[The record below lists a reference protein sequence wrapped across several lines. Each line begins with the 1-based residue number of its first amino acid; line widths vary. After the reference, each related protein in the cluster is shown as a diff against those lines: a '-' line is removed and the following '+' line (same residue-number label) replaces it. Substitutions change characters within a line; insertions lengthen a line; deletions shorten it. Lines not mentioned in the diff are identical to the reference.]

1 MGSTLETYPTVNY
14 RGHDA
19 IYVNPYK
26 YLCRWV
32 TKREPS
38 TRMVTS
44 SNEYINLGFI
54 EQTISEKGMMELLYV
69 ISNQTWNCLP
79 GNTY

>member
-1 MGSTLETYPTVNY
+1 MNIQLLIERGWNFSTGSTLDTHHTVN

-38 TRMVTS
+38 TAMGT

-54 EQTISEKGMMELLYV
+54 KQTISEE
-69 ISNQTWNCLP
+69 
-79 GNTY
+79 